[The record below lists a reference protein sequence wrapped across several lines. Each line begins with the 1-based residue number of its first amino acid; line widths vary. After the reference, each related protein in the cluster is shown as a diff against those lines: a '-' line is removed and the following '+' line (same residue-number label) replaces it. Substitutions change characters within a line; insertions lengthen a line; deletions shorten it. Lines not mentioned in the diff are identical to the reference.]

1 MREKEITSRDNPS
14 VKRYALLAGSRR
26 EREQLGLFVTE
37 GIKLTCEAL
46 EAGFVPIELF
56 ATEDALERDFER
68 AQRVALACEE
78 GFYKVSNQVADKLSK
93 TVTPQGIFCVFR
105 LPEGGRRPI
114 GSDREPGSY
123 ESAIGS
129 RTLSPEHG
137 EPETAF
143 GGTGTLLL
151 CSLQDPGNLG
161 TILRTAS
168 AFGVGRVVISDDCPD
183 LFSPKVLRAS
193 MGGVFRVPVTVTP
206 DMLSEIDALR
216 ASGTRVF
223 AAALHSGAISVCAA
237 PLDENVAVVIGNEGA
252 GLPGEVIDR
261 CDGTIIIPME
271 RDSESLNAATAASV
285 ILWEMYRRAA
295 K

>member
-14 VKRYALLAGSRR
+14 VKRYALLASSRR

-46 EAGFVPIELF
+46 DAGFTPVELF
-56 ATEDALERDFER
+56 ATDDALERDFEN
-68 AQRVALACEE
+68 AQRVALECEE
-78 GFYKVSNQVADKLSK
+78 GFYKVSNQVAEKLSK

-105 LPEGGRRPI
+105 LPDGGSGTPEAGRTTAASSG
-114 GSDREPGSY
+114 GS
-123 ESAIGS
+123 
-129 RTLSPEHG
+129 
-137 EPETAF
+137 
-143 GGTGTLLL
+143 GTLLL

-161 TILRTAS
+161 TILRTAA

-183 LFSPKVLRAS
+183 LYSPKVLRAS

-206 DMLSEIDALR
+206 DLLSEIDALR

-223 AAALHSGAISVCAA
+223 AAALHSGAVSVCDVS
-237 PLDENVAVVIGNEGA
+237 LDKNVAVVIGNEGA
-252 GLPGEVIDR
+252 GLPDDVIDR

-295 K
+295 R